1 MKYYEKVVGHR
12 QEMGMAEQG
21 PDGQIKSR
29 KEMYRQWK
37 QGYVA

>member
-21 PDGQIKSR
+21 PAGQT
-29 KEMYRQWK
+29 E
-37 QGYVA
+37 G

>member
-21 PDGQIKSR
+21 PDGQT
-29 KEMYRQWK
+29 E
-37 QGYVA
+37 G